1 MTLRL
6 PVTAAPGAATMSS
19 FRREEVPAPN
29 VRDTRRLR
37 GSAKHTVFVGTT
49 RRPLQEEALMA
60 PEKSWCEGHC
70 KGYWTIVYGPE
81 TRSQGRSM
89 SFGFS
94 DREDAE
100 AFQRW
105 RRERRDHHAEP
116 EDFE

>member
-1 MTLRL
+1 MSPRL
-6 PVTAAPGAATMSS
+6 PVTAAPGAATSSS
-19 FRREEVPAPN
+19 FRRENAPAPT

-37 GSAKHTVFVGTT
+37 GSAEHTVFVGVT
-49 RRPLQEEALMA
+49 RRPHQEEALMA
-60 PEKSWCEGHC
+60 PEISWCEAHCEGH
-70 KGYWTIVYGPE
+70 WTIVYGREVPG
-81 TRSQGRSM
+81 QGRSM

-94 DREDAE
+94 NVEDAE